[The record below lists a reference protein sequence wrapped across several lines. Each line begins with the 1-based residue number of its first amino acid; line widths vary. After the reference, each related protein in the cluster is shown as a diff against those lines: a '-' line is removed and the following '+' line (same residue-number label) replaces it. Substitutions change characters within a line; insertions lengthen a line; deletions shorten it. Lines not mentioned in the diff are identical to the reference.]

1 MLVISM
7 SKETMIKY
15 LRDYASLLYM
25 VMKNPEKRIGSL
37 FDLNM
42 YKECRLQDDTREYYD
57 TMRRV
62 YSDYIFFKKF
72 SIIEDFLLNRDDYL
86 NNNELSGIETDCQ
99 IIEAPSNLTN
109 KKIIQLIRNA
119 FNHNNSEDMD
129 RFKISVNGRYF
140 EIEFKDIRTL
150 KEIENNI
157 PPKPVKIK
165 FNANYLSKV
174 NNIINEKRQN
184 QFIISFDIP
193 NDFDFY
199 SDNLNVEL
207 DKISVKHYHF
217 PKKMTKSEIERFNKL
232 MDTKNLSYEELISRS
247 DELHDFAKTISE
259 PTLFNLNYEQK
270 KKIISLIERYKKMY
284 PDLLKDNMYAMMYY
298 FLEKVI
304 PVPSFKNQILST
316 QLILSESY
324 LSDVDLSLKEILN
337 RVSLIIDEKGKKETY
352 DEIDCEIHDE
362 ISKTKKSFQI
372 GLYND
377 MLDGEIISLIPLI
390 MYIDS
395 VITHYCIDNEI
406 TIDGITYSTEKIR
419 NSFAHVRWFVDEN
432 LNLVMYDADPKNI
445 NCYNLECVG
454 KINIESFVM
463 WADEYVSE
471 KYKNNNYKK

>member
-1 MLVISM
+1 
-7 SKETMIKY
+7 
-15 LRDYASLLYM
+15 
-25 VMKNPEKRIGSL
+25 
-37 FDLNM
+37 
-42 YKECRLQDDTREYYD
+42 
-57 TMRRV
+57 MRRV

-140 EIEFKDIRTL
+140 EIEFKDIRTS

-217 PKKMTKSEIERFNKL
+217 PKKMTKSEIE
-232 MDTKNLSYEELISRS
+232 
-247 DELHDFAKTISE
+247 
-259 PTLFNLNYEQK
+259 
-270 KKIISLIERYKKMY
+270 
-284 PDLLKDNMYAMMYY
+284 
-298 FLEKVI
+298 
-304 PVPSFKNQILST
+304 
-316 QLILSESY
+316 
-324 LSDVDLSLKEILN
+324 
-337 RVSLIIDEKGKKETY
+337 
-352 DEIDCEIHDE
+352 
-362 ISKTKKSFQI
+362 
-372 GLYND
+372 
-377 MLDGEIISLIPLI
+377 
-390 MYIDS
+390 
-395 VITHYCIDNEI
+395 
-406 TIDGITYSTEKIR
+406 
-419 NSFAHVRWFVDEN
+419 
-432 LNLVMYDADPKNI
+432 
-445 NCYNLECVG
+445 
-454 KINIESFVM
+454 
-463 WADEYVSE
+463 
-471 KYKNNNYKK
+471 